1 MSTESPVPVVTTRH
15 LAGKGKRA
23 GFLGSAIAPLEMT
36 ETQKQK
42 DNLEQKLIKAL
53 KLAHCDFVF
62 ELEHGLDTEIG
73 ERGVRLS

>member
-1 MSTESPVPVVTTRH
+1 MDCFVPRNDGDEEALERKLTE
-15 LAGKGKRA
+15 
-23 GFLGSAIAPLEMT
+23 
-36 ETQKQK
+36 
-42 DNLEQKLIKAL
+42 AL